1 MRIWTSICHFKQ
13 IISHAVFATF
23 SFPLHCCASREL
35 NHHVVSL
42 MEANRSM
49 FKLTVSTLPCLFI
62 YLWYIVYEIFLF
74 GFFIYIYPLLFSR
87 FFIEYPLSSPAKKEI
102 SHYNMILAA
111 ITLTSWDLNAGIFPV
126 LPFSVFCFLFPT
138 SWIS

>member
-1 MRIWTSICHFKQ
+1 M
-13 IISHAVFATF
+13 SHAVFATF

-49 FKLTVSTLPCLFI
+49 FKLAVSSLQCLFI
-62 YLWYIVYEIFLF
+62 YLWHIVYEIFLF
-74 GFFIYIYPLLFSR
+74 GFFNYIYTLFFFSR
-87 FFIEYPLSSPAKKEI
+87 FFIEYPLSSPAKKGI

-111 ITLTSWDLNAGIFPV
+111 ITLTSWDLKAGIFPI
-126 LPFSVFCFLFPT
+126 LPFSVFCFFYSSQVEYPR
-138 SWIS
+138 